1 MAEILSQYRGRV
13 TLGQF
18 AGKTVLVTGG
28 STGIG
33 NAAARAFLRE
43 GARVIVTGTRGSA
56 AAYAGT
62 DGDLSGLEYHRL
74 DQGDLA
80 AVAAFDPCVERLDA
94 LVVSGAKVAYKRAEF
109 VPETF
114 ADVLATNLTG
124 PMALAMRFRPALA
137 KARGSIIFVG
147 SVASFRGTIGQPA
160 YSASKGG
167 LLTLTRSLAQA
178 LGGEGIRVNLV
189 APGLVRSKMTA
200 ITWTHPERLSAT
212 ERQVPLG
219 RIGEPDDIAGPI
231 LFLASDA
238 ARYVTGTS
246 LIIDGGLS
254 A

>member
-1 MAEILSQYRGRV
+1 VALAA
-13 TLGQF
+13 F
-18 AGKTVLVTGG
+18 AGKTVVVTGG

-33 NAAARAFLRE
+33 NAAARAFRAA
-43 GARVIVTGTRGSA
+43 GARVIATGTRASA
-56 AAYAGT
+56 ADYAGT
-62 DGDLSGLEYHRL
+62 DGDLAGMEYHRL

-80 AVAAFDPCVERLDA
+80 AVAAFDPGVDRLDA
-94 LVVSGAKVAYKRAEF
+94 LVVSGARVAYKRAEF

-124 PMALAMRFRPALA
+124 PMALAMRFRASLA
-137 KARGSIIFVG
+137 AAGGSIIFVG

-167 LLTLTRSLAQA
+167 LLTLTRTLAQA

-200 ITWTHPERLSAT
+200 ITWQDPERAAAT
-212 ERQVPLG
+212 ARAVPLG

-238 ARYVTGTS
+238 ARYVTGAS
-246 LIIDGGLS
+246 LVIDGGLS